1 MFGGPAAPQVTAG
14 SPSPTADA
22 AGLPDGGETT
32 APDVTPESEKTPE
45 AVTFG
50 PSATPSPVPG
60 PTPYM
65 GSSQKSPNYSRE
77 SHHYS
82 VSVDFPENYAVE
94 NTYYLK
100 VVVNAQIVYIYSR
113 DKAGNPKDLVR
124 TIIVSTGIDKGSN
137 ATPLGRFM
145 VLDAEDNS
153 AGKHNWVKFDG
164 SYGQYATRLFYITEE
179 SASGMKGYFTG
190 YMFHSELYR
199 KTDPTSLIVAEYNTI
214 GYPRS
219 HGCIRMQIKDARWIY
234 LNCPTGSIVEV
245 VDGSPDPALWSEL
258 KPPALPYGTDY
269 DPTDPAKPGVV
280 GEPAL
285 PRATAKP
292 TPSPK
297 PTPTAVPTPPPTEPP
312 TPTPS
317 PSPSPSP
324 TPSEAPLPEKTG
336 TAGASGTP
344 QNFF

>member
-1 MFGGPAAPQVTAG
+1 
-14 SPSPTADA
+14 
-22 AGLPDGGETT
+22 
-32 APDVTPESEKTPE
+32 
-45 AVTFG
+45 
-50 PSATPSPVPG
+50 
-60 PTPYM
+60 
-65 GSSQKSPNYSRE
+65 
-77 SHHYS
+77 
-82 VSVDFPENYAVE
+82 
-94 NTYYLK
+94 
-100 VVVNAQIVYIYSR
+100 
-113 DKAGNPKDLVR
+113 
-124 TIIVSTGIDKGSN
+124 
-137 ATPLGRFM
+137 M

-285 PRATAKP
+285 PRRLRSP
-292 TPSPK
+292 RRLRNRHLRRFQHRRLPSLPRLRRHLRHPRLQRHQRRLCRRHPK
-297 PTPTAVPTPPPTEPP
+297 
-312 TPTPS
+312 
-317 PSPSPSP
+317 
-324 TPSEAPLPEKTG
+324 
-336 TAGASGTP
+336 
-344 QNFF
+344 